1 VLPQPEVLAQLR
13 RVVRDLDARIPLQ
26 AEGTVSDAN
35 TLFFLPARA
44 ATIALGAFGLLA
56 ISLALTGI
64 YGMASYSVSA
74 RVREIGIRVA
84 IGAQSR
90 EVLRSILGRT
100 TVVLAAGA
108 CLGIVAGMAA
118 SQLLT
123 AVVYHASPGD
133 PVVMV
138 AAAATMVLVGLGAAW
153 VPARRAL
160 SIDPARTLRE
170 G

>member
-1 VLPQPEVLAQLR
+1 
-13 RVVRDLDARIPLQ
+13 
-26 AEGTVSDAN
+26 
-35 TLFFLPARA
+35 
-44 ATIALGAFGLLA
+44 
-56 ISLALTGI
+56 
-64 YGMASYSVSA
+64 MASYSVSA

-84 IGAQSR
+84 VGARSR